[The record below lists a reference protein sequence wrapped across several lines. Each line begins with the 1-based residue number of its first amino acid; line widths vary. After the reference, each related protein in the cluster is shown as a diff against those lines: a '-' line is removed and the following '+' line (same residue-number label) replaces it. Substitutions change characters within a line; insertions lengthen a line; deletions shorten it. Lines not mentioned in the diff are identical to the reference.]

1 MFESFQFDSIE
12 TKQLL
17 EDFFRKTNVYCVL
30 DKTKVI
36 TRAQAEDI
44 INDINKL
51 VSHKISRK

>member
-17 EDFFRKTNVYCVL
+17 EDFFRETNVYCVL

-36 TRAQAEDI
+36 TREMAEDI

-51 VSHKISRK
+51 VSHK